1 MFSSIPL
8 LARLIL
14 FAAAVV
20 VPPWPKSVVWY
31 NKNGRVDASENVR
44 LVEDGLGMYMIE
56 VKQSS
61 SGDNGEWKCVV
72 TSLEGSVGIST
83 STVDMEIPKN
93 YRKPRFLENLKA
105 VLTEEG
111 LVSFECKVVG
121 FPTPQLKWFKDG
133 HELKPGDVY
142 QLTGTNSLGTY
153 CCVAKN
159 CMGETSSTALLTVED
174 IQDQL
179 NDEEKLQYSQSTQP
193 PKFVQGLKS
202 QEAKINE
209 DFRFFVEGNS
219 PVRQFHLRI
228 FINFKFFRSICNA

>member
-1 MFSSIPL
+1 M
-8 LARLIL
+8 
-14 FAAAVV
+14 V

-31 NKNGRVDASENVR
+31 NREGRVEASDNVR
-44 LVEDGLGMYMIE
+44 FVEDGLGSYVIE
-56 VKQSS
+56 VKQSTS
-61 SGDNGEWKCVV
+61 CDQGEWKCVV

-83 STVDMEIPKN
+83 CTVDMEIPKN
-93 YRKPRFLENLKA
+93 YRKPRFMENLKA

-133 HELKPGDVY
+133 QELKPGDVY

-159 CMGETSSTALLTVED
+159 CMGEASSTALLTVED

-179 NDEEKLQYSQSTQP
+179 SAEERQMFSQTNQP
-193 PKFVQGLKS
+193 PRFVHGLKS

-209 DFRFFVEGNS
+209 DFRFIVEGNILYRWTLQRRTS
-219 PVRQFHLRI
+219 
-228 FINFKFFRSICNA
+228 